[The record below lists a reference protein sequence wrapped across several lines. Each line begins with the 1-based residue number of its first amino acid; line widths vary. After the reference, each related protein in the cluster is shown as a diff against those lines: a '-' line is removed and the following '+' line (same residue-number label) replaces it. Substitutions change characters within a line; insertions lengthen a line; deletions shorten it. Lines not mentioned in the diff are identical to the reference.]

1 MQALSSIIA
10 ILAISLLI
18 GCSSGSDEQKIGAS
32 STSEALGGGQS
43 TVQDDESQKD
53 ILRVALGSK
62 DHTTLVAAV
71 KAAGLENTLANAGPF
86 TVFAPT
92 DGAFGKLPAGTVED
106 LVKPEN
112 IDKLSTILYHHVMT
126 SALDQSSFTDGQV
139 VKMFDGTPVTMTIGT
154 DGWKVDGAK
163 VLGSVRASN
172 GWVHVVDAVV
182 VPK

>member
-1 MQALSSIIA
+1 MNHLTHF
-10 ILAISLLI
+10 LLMLTITLGI
-18 GCSSGSDEQKIGAS
+18 GCSTSDDEVKNASNDQASAASGQA
-32 STSEALGGGQS
+32 A
-43 TVQDDESQKD
+43 VQDDESQKD
-53 ILRVALGSK
+53 ILKVAIGSA

-71 KAAGLENTLANAGPF
+71 KAAALENTLSNAGPF

-92 DGAFGKLPAGTVED
+92 DAAFKKLPAGTVED

-112 IDKLSTILYHHVMT
+112 VDKLTTILYHHVLT
-126 SALDQSSFTDGQV
+126 SALEQSSFTNGQTV
-139 VKMFDGTPVTMTIGT
+139 TMFDGTPVTMTI
-154 DGWKVDGAK
+154 DASGWKIDGAK

>member
-1 MQALSSIIA
+1 MHTLHPF
-10 ILAISLLI
+10 LAAAVVAVMI
-18 GCSSGSDEQKIGAS
+18 GCSAGSDDAGAGGESTEQS
-32 STSEALGGGQS
+32 PGGGQS
-43 TVQDDESQKD
+43 TVQDNESQPD
-53 ILRVALGSK
+53 ILRVAAGSK

-112 IDKLSTILYHHVMT
+112 IDKLSTILYHHVLT
-126 SALDQSSFTDGQV
+126 SALDKTSFTNGQV
-139 VKMFDGTPVTMTIGT
+139 VKMFDGTPVTMTIDA

-163 VLGSVRASN
+163 VVGSVRASN

>member
-1 MQALSSIIA
+1 MRSLYPLLAAALA
-10 ILAISLLI
+10 AVTI
-18 GCSSGSDEQKIGAS
+18 GCSSGSDDAKAGADVGQQN
-32 STSEALGGGQS
+32 LDGGQS
-43 TVQDDESQKD
+43 TVQDNESQPD
-53 ILRVALGSK
+53 ILHVAGGSK

-92 DGAFGKLPAGTVED
+92 DAAFGKLPAGTVED

-112 IDKLSTILYHHVMT
+112 IDKLSTILYHHVLT
-126 SALDQSSFTDGQV
+126 SALDQTSFTNGQV
-139 VKMFDGTPVTMTIGT
+139 VKMFDGTPVTMTIDG

-163 VLGSVRASN
+163 VIGSVRASN